1 MPEQNKFKRTH
12 HQPLAPDHQRTA
24 RLLFLALDVKRGE
37 MKLVV
42 PAADLKF
49 IRRHLTQLIDLS
61 DTRRAGDNHAQAFTR
76 ALQALRVKIDA
87 GWISHNKVY
96 GHAEAIADQLARLDP
111 EAENNSTAGPG
122 KTFTSRVAD
131 RLNFPGF
138 DLRGGDG
145 LSIEETRDVRPGEIV
160 WCKFEGDG
168 ARVYAS
174 LARLVSMGAERF
186 TVRTHEGEMRTHD
199 FAEVK
204 KFCRVVGYTRR
215 VQLIRPDPIPEHV
228 PQDSP
233 APVVHLSTWR
243 RQPATHL

>member
-1 MPEQNKFKRTH
+1 MPEQNKSKRTH
-12 HQPLAPDHQRTA
+12 YQPLAPDHQRTA

-42 PAADLKF
+42 PAADLRF

-96 GHAEAIADQLARLDP
+96 GHAEAIADRLAPHDP
-111 EAENNSTAGPG
+111 EAENSSTAGPG
-122 KTFTSRVAD
+122 KTFISRVAD
-131 RLNFPGF
+131 RLNYPGF
-138 DLRGGDG
+138 DLRGGDA
-145 LSIEETRDVRPGEIV
+145 LSVEETRDVRPGEIV
-160 WCKFEGDG
+160 WCKFDEDG
-168 ARVYAS
+168 RVFAG
-174 LARLVSMGAERF
+174 LARLVSMDAEEF

-199 FAEVK
+199 FAEVQ
-204 KFCRVVGYTRR
+204 KFGRVVSYTRR

-233 APVVHLSTWR
+233 ASIVHLSTWR
-243 RQPATHL
+243 RQRANHL